1 MQDVNQPLAPSFL
14 GESCTA
20 LRRRF
25 DEFGYLYL
33 KQAVPAGLCEA
44 LLGRILAHLRSDVS
58 PGEGIPRLHGRP
70 FCEGDAVWNEVY
82 PEIQAEEALHGFFH
96 RPELR
101 RLMEILWPGEV
112 FVYPMKMARVSTPGR
127 VGDETPPHQDAHS
140 HQAPKDMAGM
150 WVALHDVG
158 ANMGRLKILP
168 GSHHR
173 GVRQV
178 FEAQGVGGVQCE
190 IYPGENTWHVSDM
203 QRGDVII
210 FHSCTI
216 HKAEPNTSATD
227 VRISVDTRFCR
238 HGTPVFSLNLYP
250 HHSWTID
257 RLDWDYIYRNWKSA
271 ELQRYWEQY
280 PAIF

>member
-1 MQDVNQPLAPSFL
+1 LVPSFVDEDPRVL
-14 GESCTA
+14 KS
-20 LRRRF
+20 RF
-25 DEFGYLYL
+25 EEFGYLYL
-33 KQAVPAGLCEA
+33 KQAVPEGLCES
-44 LLGRILAHLRSDVS
+44 LLASILHHLAGVVG
-58 PGEGIPRLHGRP
+58 PGVGVPQLHGRP
-70 FCEGDAVWNEVY
+70 FCEGDALWNEVY
-82 PEIQAEEALHGFFH
+82 PEVQSEPSLHEFFH

-101 RLMEILWPGEV
+101 RLMELLWPGEV

-127 VGDETPPHQDAHS
+127 LGDETPPHQDAHS

-150 WVALHDVG
+150 WVALHDV
-158 ANMGRLKILP
+158 AENMGRLKILP

-190 IYPGENTWHVSDM
+190 ILPEETTWHVSNM

-216 HKAEPNTSATD
+216 HKAEPNTSPSD
-227 VRISVDTRFCR
+227 VRVSVDTRFCR

-257 RLDWDYIYRNWKSA
+257 RLDWEYVYRNWPSTDLQHYWKDYP
-271 ELQRYWEQY
+271 EL
-280 PAIF
+280 F